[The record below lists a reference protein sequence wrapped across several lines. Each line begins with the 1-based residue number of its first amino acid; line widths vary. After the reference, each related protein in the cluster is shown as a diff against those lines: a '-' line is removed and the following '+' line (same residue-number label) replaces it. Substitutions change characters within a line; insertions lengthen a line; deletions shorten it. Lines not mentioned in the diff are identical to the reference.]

1 MLTRTP
7 AHFSIPVQ
15 TPLVNWLPLS
25 VCARSGGQAPD
36 ERCRWNTEW
45 KCALPSL
52 MKRTC
57 CGGETG
63 AIHIDVLVDWGTV
76 CRMETITIS
85 PKFQVVIPRK
95 IREAMGLPSGGK
107 AKMVAFR
114 NRIEIIAVREV
125 RSLRGYLKGM
135 DASIV
140 RDGDR
145 L

>member
-1 MLTRTP
+1 
-7 AHFSIPVQ
+7 
-15 TPLVNWLPLS
+15 
-25 VCARSGGQAPD
+25 
-36 ERCRWNTEW
+36 
-45 KCALPSL
+45 

-57 CGGETG
+57 CRGDTG
-63 AIHIDVLVDWGTV
+63 AIHVDLPTDRHTV
-76 CRMETITIS
+76 YAMETVTIS

-95 IREAMGLPSGGK
+95 IREAMGLRSGGK

-114 NRIEIIAVREV
+114 NRIEIIPMREV

-135 DASIV
+135 DTSTV